1 MSPDLWQQ
9 RKQLREGK
17 PEALICRIAPRSNS
31 TVTFGQKRWIFKNIA
46 FKMPE
51 KDYKK
56 LFGENLRRLRD
67 QRKMSLLESD
77 YQSELNESNISK
89 YEHGKRDLRL
99 STIIKLAKMLKVH
112 PKELFNF
119 DFDPNK

>member
-1 MSPDLWQQ
+1 
-9 RKQLREGK
+9 
-17 PEALICRIAPRSNS
+17 
-31 TVTFGQKRWIFKNIA
+31 
-46 FKMPE
+46 MPE

-56 LFGENLRRLRD
+56 LFGENLRKLRD

-99 STIIKLAKMLKVH
+99 STIIKLARMLKVH

-119 DFDPNK
+119 EYDHGK

>member
-1 MSPDLWQQ
+1 
-9 RKQLREGK
+9 
-17 PEALICRIAPRSNS
+17 
-31 TVTFGQKRWIFKNIA
+31 VTFGQKRWIFKNIA

>member
-1 MSPDLWQQ
+1 V
-9 RKQLREGK
+9 
-17 PEALICRIAPRSNS
+17 NS
-31 TVTFGQKRWIFKNIA
+31 GQKRRTFNDIA
-46 FKMPE
+46 FKMPD
-51 KDYKK
+51 KKFLK
-56 LFGENLRRLRD
+56 LFGENLRKLRE
-67 QRKMSLLESD
+67 QRDMSLLESD

-99 STIIKLAKMLKVH
+99 STIIKLARMLKVH

>member
-1 MSPDLWQQ
+1 
-9 RKQLREGK
+9 
-17 PEALICRIAPRSNS
+17 
-31 TVTFGQKRWIFKNIA
+31 
-46 FKMPE
+46 MPE

-56 LFGENLRRLRD
+56 LFGENLRKLRD

-119 DFDPNK
+119 DYDSGK

>member
-1 MSPDLWQQ
+1 
-9 RKQLREGK
+9 
-17 PEALICRIAPRSNS
+17 
-31 TVTFGQKRWIFKNIA
+31 
-46 FKMPE
+46 MPE

-56 LFGENLRRLRD
+56 LFGENLRKLRD

-112 PKELFNF
+112 PKELFHF
-119 DFDPNK
+119 DYDPGK

>member
-1 MSPDLWQQ
+1 
-9 RKQLREGK
+9 
-17 PEALICRIAPRSNS
+17 
-31 TVTFGQKRWIFKNIA
+31 
-46 FKMPE
+46 MPE

-56 LFGENLRRLRD
+56 LFGENLRKLRD

-112 PKELFNF
+112 PKELFKLRF
-119 DFDPNK
+119 RS

>member
-1 MSPDLWQQ
+1 
-9 RKQLREGK
+9 
-17 PEALICRIAPRSNS
+17 
-31 TVTFGQKRWIFKNIA
+31 
-46 FKMPE
+46 MPE

-99 STIIKLAKMLKVH
+99 STIIKLARMLKVH
-112 PKELFNF
+112 PKELFAF
-119 DFDPNK
+119 DFDPNR